1 MAKNYTTEQVLS
13 AIGKSSG
20 VMEYVAKHLG
30 CTWETARNY
39 VNKWPETKEAFALA
53 ECDLHAEA
61 YTAFHRAIRDG
72 ERWAIERMLDTS
84 ARRNGHGIVEHKQL
98 DMRSSDGSMT
108 PTRIEIVA
116 PDVINGLATADV
128 RIVGDS
134 CEDAEVDNQLCNGSS
149 AEIPHNSSASIAQ
162 NQQESFSQG
171 SKIPQDGEA

>member
-1 MAKNYTTEQVLS
+1 MAKNYTTERVLS

-98 DMRSSDGSMT
+98 DLQSSDGSMT

-116 PDVINGLATADV
+116 PDMINGLATADV
-128 RIVGDS
+128 RVVDDGYVDGDVG
-134 CEDAEVDNQLCNGSS
+134 NQSSDGSS
-149 AEIPHNSSASIAQ
+149 AEIPRDSSASIAQ
-162 NQQESFSQG
+162 
-171 SKIPQDGEA
+171 DGEA